1 MCYYDKHKPGS
12 KKPILVDVDFNIELI
27 RTDKINVVYILNLLK
42 DINRKDKSEMEK
54 SVDLIL
60 REIERSDNEKM
71 RYKKDVMKAFIQS
84 RFFELDPEA
93 DIIEAYNE
101 FEKEALVAD
110 IEEFATE
117 NRLNNE
123 FVSTILH
130 QYFMNAKT
138 VTKESLRQ
146 ELVNQGVTGL
156 LKITSL
162 INKILTFLADSY
174 NKFTA
179 EGTN

>member
-1 MCYYDKHKPGS
+1 
-12 KKPILVDVDFNIELI
+12 
-27 RTDKINVVYILNLLK
+27 
-42 DINRKDKSEMEK
+42 MEK

-71 RYKKDVMKAFIQS
+71 RYKKDVMKTFIQS
-84 RFFELDPEA
+84 RFFELNAEA

-101 FEKEALVAD
+101 FEKEVLVAD
-110 IEEFATE
+110 IQEFSTE
-117 NRLNNE
+117 NGLNNE

-138 VTKESLRQ
+138 VTKESLRR

-156 LKITSL
+156 LKITLL
-162 INKILTFLADSY
+162 INKILIFLADSY

-179 EGTN
+179 EGE

>member
-1 MCYYDKHKPGS
+1 M
-12 KKPILVDVDFNIELI
+12 
-27 RTDKINVVYILNLLK
+27 
-42 DINRKDKSEMEK
+42 
-54 SVDLIL
+54 
-60 REIERSDNEKM
+60 DN
-71 RYKKDVMKAFIQS
+71 
-84 RFFELDPEA
+84 
-93 DIIEAYNE
+93 NE